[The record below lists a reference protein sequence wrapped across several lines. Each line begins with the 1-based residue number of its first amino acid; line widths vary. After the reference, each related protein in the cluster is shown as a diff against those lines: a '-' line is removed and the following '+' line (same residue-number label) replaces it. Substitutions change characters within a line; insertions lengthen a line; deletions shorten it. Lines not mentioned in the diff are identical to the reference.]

1 MGGFVSD
8 DGKKMLSREDIENLV
23 RNKEIVYPIVSRE
36 EILDRSKGD
45 VVTKALVVSQTT
57 WFLLQCVARGSQR
70 LALSELELA
79 TAAFALVNIIIYAL
93 WWDKPLD
100 VHCPIRVRRRGGRDR
115 QRNSRAVGQDQ
126 NPEGTASADGRGA
139 VQRNS
144 WSRLLGGLQGTWYAI
159 WNVIVSLGS
168 MMEGDDDTF
177 FVIGETDKRISNSS
191 RLAGTFVT
199 MIFGGVHC
207 IAWSFHFTSH
217 IEQLLWR
224 ISSVVI
230 TGIPLAV
237 SCLLIIF
244 DKLDAD
250 YLTIIVFLLST
261 FYPVSRLVLLV
272 LSLTTLR
279 SLPPSAFRTV
289 QWTTFFPHV

>member
-23 RNKEIVYPIVSRE
+23 RNEEIVYPIVSRE

-45 VVTKALVVSQTT
+45 VATKALVVSQTT
-57 WFLLQCVARGSQR
+57 WFLLQCVARGSQG

-100 VHCPIRVRRRGGRDR
+100 VHCPIRVLRRDARDR
-115 QRNSRAVGQDQ
+115 ERHSMRVGQDQ
-126 NPEGTASADGRGA
+126 NPEGIASADGRG
-139 VQRNS
+139 NS
-144 WSRLLGGLQGTWYAI
+144 WSLLGGLQGIWYAI

-224 ISSVVI
+224 ISAVVI

-250 YLTIIVFLLST
+250 FLTIIVFLLST